1 MDWNTNVTVHL
12 ECCEVSLRIWRV
24 ARSLPEAA
32 HQLLIAAHAR
42 PRALRRVAAP
52 GLEGSKERIRIFKA
66 RQERNL
72 RAGRCRVFQVMFRQA
87 RTSLVQYELEAAA
100 IGQGLRAAV
109 AIEDTIEGNIE
120 SRLAMPPV
128 VYSKDLNHYYYN
140 KKRRFSKE
148 AIPVH

>member
-1 MDWNTNVTVHL
+1 
-12 ECCEVSLRIWRV
+12 
-24 ARSLPEAA
+24 
-32 HQLLIAAHAR
+32 
-42 PRALRRVAAP
+42 
-52 GLEGSKERIRIFKA
+52 
-66 RQERNL
+66 
-72 RAGRCRVFQVMFRQA
+72 MFRQA